1 MMENKKSETLLEVK
15 NLKKYFKTPGG
26 MLHAVDDVS
35 FRIQRGRTLGV
46 VGESGCGKSTLGRT
60 LLCLNEPTAG
70 EILFQGTDIAK
81 LGKKQMKAVRPKMQM
96 IFQDP
101 YSSLNGRMTIRQLI
115 AEPLIVNKLCK
126 KRQENILLIHICQT
140 YKRLCMRKSFLH
152 QKIPV
157 GSVTIDNRHSRQD
170 LA

>member
-1 MMENKKSETLLEVK
+1 
-15 NLKKYFKTPGG
+15 

-101 YSSLNGRMTIRQLI
+101 YSSLNGRMTVRP
-115 AEPLIVNKLCK
+115 ADRRTVN
-126 KRQENILLIHICQT
+126 CQQAV
-140 YKRLCMRKSFLH
+140 
-152 QKIPV
+152 QKET
-157 GSVTIDNRHSRQD
+157 GN
-170 LA
+170 